1 VTDLRRFEEEE
12 RIVAWIRRQWTP
24 DAAQHWT
31 KEDLLAAV
39 LSALSYG
46 LIIIGGT
53 LSLLA
58 DPAGYLALAAGIV
71 LAGLMYWVIDP
82 KLRAVSTEY
91 EKRQAQ
97 FLERLEDIARWEERE

>member
-1 VTDLRRFEEEE
+1 VS
-12 RIVAWIRRQWTP
+12 WIRREWTP

-31 KEDLLAAV
+31 REDFLAAV

-53 LSLLA
+53 LSLVA
-58 DPAGYLALAAGIV
+58 SVAGYVTLAAGIA

-82 KLRAVSTEY
+82 KLRAVSAEY
-91 EKRQAQ
+91 EKQQQAH
-97 FLERLEDIARWEERE
+97 LERMEGITRWEEH

>member
-1 VTDLRRFEEEE
+1 MR
-12 RIVAWIRRQWTP
+12 WIRRQWTP
-24 DAAQHWT
+24 EAAQRWT
-31 KEDLLAAV
+31 REDCIAAA

-58 DPAGYLALAAGIV
+58 SVAGYLTLVAGIA

-82 KLRAVSTEY
+82 KLRAVSAEY
-91 EKRQAQ
+91 ERQQAEH
-97 FLERLEDIARWEERE
+97 LERMEKITRWEKHP